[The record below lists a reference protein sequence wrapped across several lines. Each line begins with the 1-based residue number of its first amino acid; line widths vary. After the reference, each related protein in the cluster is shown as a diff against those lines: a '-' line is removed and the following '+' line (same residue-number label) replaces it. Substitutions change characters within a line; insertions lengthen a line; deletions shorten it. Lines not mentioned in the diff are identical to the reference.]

1 MNYSTLL
8 KSYIK
13 KSRFTLEELSDLLH
27 EKGISASREHL
38 SRLQNGKVPPGS
50 EELNRAICEITG
62 GDPEELIVAAYLER
76 APEEV
81 KKRINVDEQPK
92 ESNPTQT
99 TDEELEKL
107 LDHPDMGMWFK
118 ELKGSPEENRQ
129 KALDFLRWLNEQ
141 EKKDNQK

>member
-1 MNYSTLL
+1 MNYSDLL
-8 KSYIK
+8 KKYIK
-13 KSRFTLEELSDLLH
+13 DSRLTLDEIS
-27 EKGISASREHL
+27 EKLNSYNLSASKQYL
-38 SRLQNGKVPPGS
+38 SKLQNDKLPPAS
-50 EELNRAICEITG
+50 ESLNRAIAEITG
-62 GDPEELIVAAYLER
+62 GDPEELIVAAYLEK

-81 KKRINVDEQPK
+81 KKRINVEEQPK
-92 ESNPTQT
+92 ESNHTET

-107 LDHPDMGMWFK
+107 LDHPDMGMWYK

>member
-1 MNYSTLL
+1 MNYSDLL

-13 KSRFTLEELSDLLH
+13 KSRLTLDEISEELNK
-27 EKGISASREHL
+27 KGLSASRQYL
-38 SRLQNGKVPPGS
+38 SRLQNGKNSPAS
-50 EELNRAICEITG
+50 EELSRAIAEITG
-62 GDPEELIVAAYLER
+62 GDPGELIVAAYLEK

-81 KKRINVDEQPK
+81 KKRIHVDEQPK
-92 ESNPTQT
+92 ESNHTKT

-107 LDHPDMGMWFK
+107 LDHPEMGMWFK